1 VAVAQEVRES
11 RPQLIPWQRR
21 LEQAPW
27 WALILILIFALL
39 TYRVFTSETYRDTF
53 NFLFQGVKLTL
64 FITLIAYSIAVVLGL
79 IVGLGRVS
87 TNIVPYTLSTLYVE
101 VMRGVPLLV
110 QLIYVAFVIVPLAIK
125 ALNGIG
131 AYIVAHTT
139 AAMLVDFGAR
149 LQDLSIQNVDMATRG
164 IIGLAIGYAAFEAE
178 VFRAGIQS
186 IEKGQMEAARSLG
199 MTYFQAMRYVIL
211 PQAIRRV
218 LPPLGNDFIAMLKDS
233 SLLSA
238 LAVRELTQ
246 LGKLNRARTFRT
258 FETWN
263 MVAFLYLAM
272 TLLLSML
279 VKLLERRMATE

>member
-1 VAVAQEVRES
+1 MAVAQEVEKA
-11 RPQLIPWQRR
+11 RPQLVPWQRR

-39 TYRVFTSETYRDTF
+39 TYRIFTSETYQDTF

-64 FITLIAYSIAVVLGL
+64 LITLTSYSIAVVLGL

-87 TNIVPYTLSTLYVE
+87 SNIVPYTLATLYVE

-110 QLIYVAFVIVPLAIK
+110 QLIYVAFVIVPLVIK
-125 ALNGIG
+125 VLNGLG
-131 AYIVAHTT
+131 EYIVAHTT
-139 AAMLVDFGAR
+139 VAMLVSLGTQF
-149 LQDLSIQNVDMATRG
+149 QDLDIRDVNMTTRG

-199 MTYFQAMRYVIL
+199 MTYFQAMRYIIL

-263 MVAFLYLAM
+263 MVAFLYLVM

-279 VKLLERRMATE
+279 VKLMERRMKTE

>member
-1 VAVAQEVRES
+1 MAVAEELERPG
-11 RPQLIPWQRR
+11 PQLIPWQRR
-21 LEQAPW
+21 LEQVPW
-27 WALILILIFALL
+27 WALILILTFLFL
-39 TYRVFTSETYRDTF
+39 TYQVFASETYHDTF

-64 FITLIAYSIAVVLGL
+64 MITLIAYTFAIVLGL

-87 TNIVPYTLSTLYVE
+87 SNVIPYTISTLYVE
-101 VMRGVPLLV
+101 VMRGIPLLV
-110 QLIYVAFVIVPLAIK
+110 QLIYVAFVIVPLTVN
-125 ALNGIG
+125 ALNGLG
-131 AYIVAHTT
+131 EYILVHTT
-139 AAMLVDFGAR
+139 AAMLVNLGTR
-149 LQDLSIQNVDMATRG
+149 LQDLNIQDVEMSTRG
-164 IIGLAIGYAAFEAE
+164 MFGLAVGYAAYEAE

-199 MTYFQAMRYVIL
+199 MTYFQAMRYIIL

-263 MVAFLYLAM
+263 MVAFLYLVM

-279 VKLLERRMATE
+279 VKLMERRMATE